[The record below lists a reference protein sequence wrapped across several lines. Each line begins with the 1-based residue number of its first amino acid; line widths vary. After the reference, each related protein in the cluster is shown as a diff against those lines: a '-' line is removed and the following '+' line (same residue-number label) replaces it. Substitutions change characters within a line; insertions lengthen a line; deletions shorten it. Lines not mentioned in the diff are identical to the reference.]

1 MIVSTQILKDPII
14 KWVFI
19 CPHPF
24 CRFLSSDP
32 SHPEKTNR
40 PIQAEHRG
48 VVSRRLVPRS
58 ASRTRLFL
66 GVRRKNPV
74 GSQQHSK
81 RGPYFLPMCWS
92 TEKGGM
98 HQFFFRPI
106 AYISCFFFF
115 VWSFDRLLVRW
126 LTSGTCSRAWHWS
139 YRLAST
145 KLVPSSM
152 WFISPAIWCH
162 NMLHVL
168 LRFYPYSNVWG
179 NIII

>member
-106 AYISCFFFF
+106 AYISCFF
-115 VWSFDRLLVRW
+115 SLFDRLIV
-126 LTSGTCSRAWHWS
+126 CSFVDWHQARA
-139 YRLAST
+139 
-145 KLVPSSM
+145 LVPGIDHTGWPVPSWYQVPCDSFLQQYDATICYM
-152 WFISPAIWCH
+152 YFSDFILIRTYGEI
-162 NMLHVL
+162 L
-168 LRFYPYSNVWG
+168 
-179 NIII
+179 